1 MATTRKEC
9 ANARCGALPAKSQQS
24 SRMTAGRVVKK
35 PVAKVVEAM
44 PMAHLG
50 YYLLGGHRV
59 PICQGSES
67 SARTTPRRA
76 YSIR

>member
-9 ANARCGALPAKSQQS
+9 ANARCGALPAKPPKS

-44 PMAHLG
+44 AHLG
-50 YYLLGGHRV
+50 
-59 PICQGSES
+59 
-67 SARTTPRRA
+67 
-76 YSIR
+76 

>member
-9 ANARCGALPAKSQQS
+9 ANARCGALPAKPQKS

-44 PMAHLG
+44 AHLG
-50 YYLLGGHRV
+50 
-59 PICQGSES
+59 
-67 SARTTPRRA
+67 
-76 YSIR
+76 